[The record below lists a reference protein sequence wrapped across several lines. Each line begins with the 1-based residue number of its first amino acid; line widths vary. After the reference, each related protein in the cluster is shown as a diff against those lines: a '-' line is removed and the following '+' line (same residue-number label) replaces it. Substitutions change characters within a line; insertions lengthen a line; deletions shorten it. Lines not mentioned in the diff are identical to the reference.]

1 MEYHLIPPEQ
11 LPKLS
16 VYLTHAD
23 SFLQKRYRIDASELT
38 KQIRFLCLSQ
48 RSIIIPTSFI
58 LKSDITY
65 ETIKNNLPLL
75 EEGMIVPA
83 ISLGCGSF
91 SSYCELRKSDR
102 FFLKIGC
109 INQTDL
115 HAKVRLLE
123 NHSKQV
129 LFYDEDSMKE
139 SFIESLANDVLPLI
153 DNKGKAVK
161 TLKNL
166 PKSKARR
173 EHVLKAFEWLPTN
186 EMERLSEYLDM
197 LYYFQGGIFNNLNLN
212 IHPSYLLSIKTKL
225 MRSLPRTDLPAK
237 YDCFK
242 QAINV
247 LNLSPEILLSLD
259 PEELLDLRRDPTVK
273 RFLDALEKIYNET
286 RYSTTS
292 KALEFSDLQELHLEM
307 DNAIASKLSS
317 EIKTYR
323 RYRKGKN
330 TLKGFA
336 YITGLL
342 PFLSPQPALGFVTA
356 LTMSGTSYK
365 LIDPFLDRIWKRIG
379 NCEMI
384 FFTQVLLDA
393 TYQPK
398 NSTIPETPKSFFKKC
413 VKCNEDIPIASE
425 ECPYCTAKQ
434 PEYAGI

>member
-1 MEYHLIPPEQ
+1 LEYHLIRPDQ

-23 SFLQKRYRIDASELT
+23 SFLQKRCGLDASELARE
-38 KQIRFLCLSQ
+38 IRFLCLSQ
-48 RSIIIPTSFI
+48 RSIVIPTSFI

-65 ETIKNNLPLL
+65 ETVKTNLPLL
-75 EEGMIVPA
+75 EEGVIVPA
-83 ISLGCGSF
+83 ISLGCESF
-91 SSYCELRKSDR
+91 SSYCELRKNDNL
-102 FFLKIGC
+102 FLKTGC
-109 INQTDL
+109 ISRIDL
-115 HAKVRLLE
+115 HAKACLLE

-129 LFYDEDSMKE
+129 LFYDEESMKE
-139 SFIESLANDVLPLI
+139 SFIGSLANDVLPLI
-153 DNKGKAVK
+153 DDKEKAEK

-173 EHVLKAFEWLPTN
+173 EYVLKAFEWLPRN
-186 EMERLSEYLDM
+186 EMEKLSEYLDM
-197 LYYFQGGIFNNLNLN
+197 LYYFQGGIFNNLSLN
-212 IHPSYLLSIKTKL
+212 IHPSYLPSIKTKL
-225 MRSLPRTDLPAK
+225 MKSLPRTDLPAK

-259 PEELLDLRRDPTVK
+259 PEKLLDLRRDPTVN
-273 RFLDALEKIYNET
+273 RFLDTLEKIYKET
-286 RYSTTS
+286 RYSARNQT
-292 KALEFSDLQELHLEM
+292 LEFSDFQELRLEM
-307 DNAIASKLSS
+307 DNAITSKLSS

-323 RYRKGKN
+323 RYRTRKRL
-330 TLKGFA
+330 LKGFA
-336 YITGLL
+336 YVTGLL

-365 LIDPFLDRIWKRIG
+365 LIDPFLDSIWKRIG

-398 NSTIPETPKSFFKKC
+398 NPPRS
-413 VKCNEDIPIASE
+413 
-425 ECPYCTAKQ
+425 
-434 PEYAGI
+434 